1 VLVSTPTAV
10 LGAGSFGTCL
20 AMLSARAHDVKIW
33 SRRQDV
39 AEAINRDRRNPRY
52 LSDFELSE
60 RIEATSDLRDALA
73 GRELVIVAV
82 PSQSLREVM
91 RAAGPYIA
99 PGAIVVS
106 AVKGIEFET
115 GLTMNGVLEDVLD
128 AEHHPRLVALSG
140 PSFAAE
146 IARHQPTV
154 VTLACREEAYAI
166 SVQATLS
173 CPWFR
178 CYTHTDV
185 IGVETAG
192 ALKNVI
198 AIAVGMSD
206 GNDSG
211 LNARAAL
218 MTRGLAEITR
228 IGVAQGA
235 EAETFLGL
243 AGMGDLLL
251 TCTGDLSRN
260 RRVGL
265 GLGQGRKLE
274 EIQAELGE
282 VAEGIATTRAAVRL
296 AERLG
301 VDAPITNLVR
311 AVIDG
316 ESTPLEA
323 GHALMTRQLGSERDR
338 SGKRK

>member
-1 VLVSTPTAV
+1 VNTRTAV

-20 AMLSARAHDVKIW
+20 AMLCARAQDVKLW
-33 SRRQDV
+33 SRRPEL

-52 LSDFELSE
+52 LSEFECSD
-60 RIEATSDLRDALA
+60 RIEATSDLRNALV

-82 PSQSLREVM
+82 PSHSLRDVM
-91 RAAGPYIA
+91 REAGPYIE

-106 AVKGIEFET
+106 AVKGIEFES
-115 GLTMNGVLEDVLD
+115 GLTMSGVLREVLGE
-128 AEHHPRLVALSG
+128 AHHPRVVALSG

-178 CYTHTDV
+178 CYTDTDV

-206 GNDSG
+206 GIGSG
-211 LNARAAL
+211 FNARAAL

-235 EAETFLGL
+235 EPQTFLGL

-265 GLGQGRKLE
+265 GLGRGRNLE

-296 AERLG
+296 ADRLG
-301 VDAPITNLVR
+301 VDAPITHLVR

-316 ESTPLEA
+316 ERTPLEA
-323 GHALMTRQLGSERDR
+323 GHLLMTRQLGSERDR
-338 SGKRK
+338 PAKR